1 MRERN
6 RNVRFIRYLGRREW
20 HKRSGYSRRSMV
32 ENAIYR
38 YKTILGRA
46 MRSRG
51 LDGQRAEAQLRCGIL
66 DRMVLLGM
74 PNSYKVT

>member
-1 MRERN
+1 
-6 RNVRFIRYLGRREW
+6 
-20 HKRSGYSRRSMV
+20 MV